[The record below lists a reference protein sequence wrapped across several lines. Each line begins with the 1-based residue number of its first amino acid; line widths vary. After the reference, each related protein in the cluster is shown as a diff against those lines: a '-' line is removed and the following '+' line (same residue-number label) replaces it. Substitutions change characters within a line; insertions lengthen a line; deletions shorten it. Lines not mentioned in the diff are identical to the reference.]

1 MDQEGASGTSCRFT
15 SALNSGLEVLFST
28 SKPQMHCIFQLLLV
42 FQQAMQLAGWH
53 KRSAYQFSMT
63 RLRSKGS
70 WTEAWHLWHSTQAIP
85 SWMPQA
91 ALACL
96 VSHSTFQEFYIVS
109 DSVFLKA
116 EPVQILSLH
125 RIDLAPLKYYVE
137 MEVWDPEEVLE
148 IIVALIKQV

>member
-1 MDQEGASGTSCRFT
+1 
-15 SALNSGLEVLFST
+15 
-28 SKPQMHCIFQLLLV
+28 
-42 FQQAMQLAGWH
+42 
-53 KRSAYQFSMT
+53 MT

-85 SWMPQA
+85 SWMPQEWQA

-116 EPVQILSLH
+116 EPVQILSLR

-137 MEVWDPEEVLE
+137 MEV
-148 IIVALIKQV
+148 